1 MWGVLLELLPCKWAS
16 GSVQLP
22 IWEDFPSHSVTALAL
37 PTTTASTFLPYGA
50 PTVAKSLP
58 EYPDQPGPSKRQ
70 TPGSSQAGGLEP
82 AHLTPHHL
90 ATEQAVGPERGYGTV
105 EELQRQNARH
115 LETLEQLRR
124 TNDSLLLELQIARA
138 EKK

>member
-1 MWGVLLELLPCKWAS
+1 M
-16 GSVQLP
+16 
-22 IWEDFPSHSVTALAL
+22 
-37 PTTTASTFLPYGA
+37 
-50 PTVAKSLP
+50 AKSLP